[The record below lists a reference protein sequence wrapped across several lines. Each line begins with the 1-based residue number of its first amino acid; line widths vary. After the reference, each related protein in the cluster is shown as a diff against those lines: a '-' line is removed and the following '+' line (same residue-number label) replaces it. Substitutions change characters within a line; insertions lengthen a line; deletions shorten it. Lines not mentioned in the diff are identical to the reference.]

1 MEKKTIGAFIAA
13 LRKANGMTQQELAD
27 NLHVSNKAVSRWERE
42 ECSPDISLIPVI
54 AEIFGV
60 SCDELLRGERI
71 KESTHDIKNDARAE
85 KQLRWLVNRT
95 IQKFKNLIFIAIA
108 LAVSGY
114 IVMLG
119 LAYAFFLPIVGF
131 ALMMLFEVAAAVLT
145 LIAANSMKQCR
156 MDNEIFDTA
165 DEKFVY
171 RYDRILGYYTFSAL
185 FSILTVVVISF
196 PQICFDFGFVNSV
209 LTLESYLHYLM
220 MFAFAVLLPTWLL
233 RRRLASLISGRNL
246 GYQNPDKMEIL
257 LDSAQ
262 LGASVMS
269 AVLFIFAP
277 YAANDYDSVSVWYCV
292 LIALA
297 FVLLA
302 ANVASFVFYVVK
314 YKTESKKHFIISI
327 RNLLTIP
334 SVLILSNW
342 HSFGFILEP
351 ESEHIRR
358 YDLWDSS
365 AFWGAFAILAIIFIV
380 FRIILKTEETR
391 GNK

>member
-60 SCDELLRGERI
+60 TCDELLRGERI
-71 KESTHDIKNDARAE
+71 KETARDTKSDARAE

-108 LAVSGY
+108 LALSGY
-114 IVMLG
+114 IVMIG
-119 LAYAFFLPIVGF
+119 LAYAFFLPTLGF
-131 ALMMLFEVAAAVLT
+131 ALMRLFEVAAAVVT

-185 FSILTVVVISF
+185 FSILAVIVISL
-196 PQICFDFGFVNSV
+196 PHICFDFGFVNAV
-209 LTLESYLHYLM
+209 LSLESYLRYLAR
-220 MFAFAVLLPTWLL
+220 FAFALLLPAWLL
-233 RRRLASLISGRNL
+233 RKRLASLISGRDL
-246 GYQNPDKMEIL
+246 GYKKPDMTEIL
-257 LDSAQ
+257 LDSVQ
-262 LGASVMS
+262 LGASTMS
-269 AVLFIFAP
+269 AVLFTLAP
-277 YAANDYDSVSVWYCV
+277 YAANDYDSVSVWYYI
-292 LIALA
+292 LISLA
-297 FVLLA
+297 FVMLA
-302 ANVASFVFYVVK
+302 VNLAGFVFYTVK
-314 YKTESKKHFIISI
+314 KKTESIRHFVISL

-334 SVLILSNW
+334 SALIISNW

-351 ESEHIRR
+351 ESNHIRR

-365 AFWGAFAILAIIFIV
+365 ALWGAVIIYFIV
-380 FRIILKTEETR
+380 FIIFNIVEKNVE
-391 GNK
+391 KQ